1 MGSRSSLVNH
11 RLRRPAFFL
20 VAALLAL
27 MAAAIAG
34 SGYVAAQAAPTVT
47 VTKSADTDDGQCDS
61 DCSLREALDA
71 AEKGSIIVV
80 PVGTYTLGA
89 QLVVDKSLVINGAG
103 SQRTI
108 VQAAE
113 EPGEA
118 EYRVFLV
125 NTPGNVVITGM
136 TIRHGKGAVVVGLR
150 TSGDGGDGGG
160 INVLGGATLT
170 LSDVALTENTTFNR
184 GGAVAAVLGTLV
196 ITASTISGNSARY
209 GAGLYAGRDTTV
221 INSTISGNTADLTG
235 GGIQLQGVLT
245 MSNTTVS
252 GNRAELDGG
261 GLNNAGTATIVNS
274 TFAGN
279 SAAEGGGIF
288 NDLLFKAEFTNTIVA
303 NSGSGNDCAGRVDSL
318 GHNLDSDG
326 SCAFSEQGDLSG
338 VDPLLGPLEDN
349 GGSSLTHA
357 PRAGSPVVD
366 AGEDAAAP
374 SADQRHAR
382 RPEGDASD
390 IGSVELDAPP
400 SRAPV
405 SDIDAYVIEPG
416 QVLTIDSTSGVL
428 VNDTSQSGA
437 PLTALLAADVSSGKL
452 SLNEDGSFTYAPEP
466 ESVTDY
472 FTYRASDG
480 TSESE
485 ATMVMMTTLVEEE
498 TIGPVATPEPLTGH
512 GCIAPSDA
520 TASTGLG
527 ALLLLAFP
535 VGLALRAA
543 RPRKRGPKPPPP

>member
-47 VTKSADTDDGQCDS
+47 VTKTADTDDGQCDS
-61 DCSLREALDA
+61 DCSLREAIGT
-71 AEKGSIIVV
+71 AEKGSIVTV
-80 PVGTYTLGA
+80 PAGAYTLDA
-89 QLVVDKSLVINGAG
+89 EIEIDKSLLIAGAG
-103 SQRTI
+103 PQRTI

-113 EPGEA
+113 EPGVA
-118 EYRVFLV
+118 EHRVFIV
-125 NTPGNVVITGM
+125 NTPGNVAITGM
-136 TIRHGKGAVVVGLR
+136 TIRHGKGAATVGLR
-150 TSGDGGDGGG
+150 TSGDEGDGGG
-160 INVLGGATLT
+160 INVLGGATLA
-170 LSDVALTENTTFNR
+170 LSDVVITANTTFNR
-184 GGAVAAVLGTLV
+184 GGAVAAVLGTLL
-196 ITASTISGNSARY
+196 IAESTISGNSARY
-209 GAGLYAGRDTTV
+209 GGGLYAGRDMTV
-221 INSTISGNTADLTG
+221 VNSTVSGNSANLTG

-245 MSNTTVS
+245 MSNSTVS
-252 GNRAELDGG
+252 GNHAELDGG
-261 GLNNAGTATIVNS
+261 GLNNAGTATVVNS
-274 TFAGN
+274 TFTEN

-288 NDLLFKAEFTNTIVA
+288 NDLLFKAEFTNTIIA

-338 VDPLLGPLEDN
+338 VDPMLGPLEDN
-349 GGSSLTHA
+349 GGSSLSHA
-357 PRAGSPVVD
+357 PRAGSPAVD
-366 AGEDAAAP
+366 AGYDAAAP

-390 IGSVELDAPP
+390 IGAVELDAPP

-405 SDIDAYVIEPG
+405 SEVDAYVIEPG
-416 QVLTIDSTSGVL
+416 QILTIDATSGVL
-428 VNDTSQSGA
+428 TNDTSQSGA
-437 PLTALLAADVSSGKL
+437 PLTAILDADVSSGKL

>member
-1 MGSRSSLVNH
+1 VNH

-47 VTKSADTDDGQCDS
+47 VTKTADTDDGQCDS
-61 DCSLREALDA
+61 DCSLREAIGT
-71 AEKGSIIVV
+71 AEKGSIVTV
-80 PVGTYTLGA
+80 PAGAYTLDA
-89 QLVVDKSLVINGAG
+89 EIEIDKSLLIAGAG
-103 SQRTI
+103 PQRTI

-113 EPGEA
+113 EPGVA
-118 EYRVFLV
+118 EHRVFIV
-125 NTPGNVVITGM
+125 NTPGNVAITGM
-136 TIRHGKGAVVVGLR
+136 TIRHGKGAATVGLR
-150 TSGDGGDGGG
+150 TSGDEGDGGG
-160 INVLGGATLT
+160 INVLGGATLA
-170 LSDVALTENTTFNR
+170 LSDVVITANTTFNR
-184 GGAVAAVLGTLV
+184 GGAVAAVLGTLL
-196 ITASTISGNSARY
+196 IAESTISGNSARY
-209 GAGLYAGRDTTV
+209 GGGLYAGRDMTV
-221 INSTISGNTADLTG
+221 VNSTVSGNSANLTG

-245 MSNTTVS
+245 MSNSTVS
-252 GNRAELDGG
+252 GNHAELDGG
-261 GLNNAGTATIVNS
+261 GLNNAGTATVVNS
-274 TFAGN
+274 TFTEN

-288 NDLLFKAEFTNTIVA
+288 NDLLFKAEFTNTIIA

-338 VDPLLGPLEDN
+338 VDPMLGPLEDN
-349 GGSSLTHA
+349 GGSSLSHA
-357 PRAGSPVVD
+357 PRAGSPAVD
-366 AGEDAAAP
+366 AGYDAAAP

-472 FTYRASDG
+472 FTYRAGDG

>member
-1 MGSRSSLVNH
+1 VNH

-47 VTKSADTDDGQCDS
+47 VTKTADTDDGQCDS
-61 DCSLREALDA
+61 DCSLREAIGT
-71 AEKGSIIVV
+71 AEKGSIVTV
-80 PVGTYTLGA
+80 PAGAYTLDA
-89 QLVVDKSLVINGAG
+89 EIEIDKSLLIAGAG
-103 SQRTI
+103 PQRTI

-113 EPGEA
+113 EPGVA
-118 EYRVFLV
+118 EHRVFIV
-125 NTPGNVVITGM
+125 NTPGNVAITGM
-136 TIRHGKGAVVVGLR
+136 TIRHGKGAATVGLR
-150 TSGDGGDGGG
+150 TSGDEGDGGG
-160 INVLGGATLT
+160 INVLGGATLA
-170 LSDVALTENTTFNR
+170 LSDVVITANTTFNR
-184 GGAVAAVLGTLV
+184 GGAVAAVLGTLL
-196 ITASTISGNSARY
+196 IAESTISGNSARY
-209 GAGLYAGRDTTV
+209 GGGLYAGRDMTV
-221 INSTISGNTADLTG
+221 VNSTVSGNSANLTG

-245 MSNTTVS
+245 MSNSTVS
-252 GNRAELDGG
+252 GNHAELDGG
-261 GLNNAGTATIVNS
+261 GLNNAGTATVVNS
-274 TFAGN
+274 TFTEN

-288 NDLLFKAEFTNTIVA
+288 NDLLFKAEFTNTIIA

-338 VDPLLGPLEDN
+338 VDPMLGPLEDN
-349 GGSSLTHA
+349 GGSSLSHA
-357 PRAGSPVVD
+357 PRAGSPAVD
-366 AGEDAAAP
+366 AGYDAAAP

-437 PLTALLAADVSSGKL
+437 PLTAILDADVSSGKL

-472 FTYRASDG
+472 FTYRAGDG

-485 ATMVMMTTLVEEE
+485 ATMVMLTTLIEEE
-498 TIGPVATPEPLTGH
+498 TVGPVATPEPLTGH
-512 GCIAPSDA
+512 GCIAPTEA
-520 TASTGLG
+520 TTSTGLG
-527 ALLLLAFP
+527 TLLLLALP
-535 VGLALRAA
+535 VGLALRTR
-543 RPRKRGPKPPPP
+543 RPRSRGSKPPPP

>member
-1 MGSRSSLVNH
+1 MNH

-20 VAALLAL
+20 VAALLAF

-34 SGYVAAQAAPTVT
+34 SGYVAAQAAPTVN
-47 VTKSADTDDGQCDS
+47 VTKTADTDDGQCDS
-61 DCSLREALDA
+61 DCSLREAIGT
-71 AEKGSIIVV
+71 AEKGSIVTV
-80 PVGTYTLGA
+80 PAGAYTLDA
-89 QLVVDKSLVINGAG
+89 EIEIDKSLLIAGAG
-103 SQRTI
+103 PQRTI

-113 EPGEA
+113 EPGVA
-118 EYRVFLV
+118 EHRVFIV
-125 NTPGNVVITGM
+125 NTPGNVAITGM
-136 TIRHGKGAVVVGLR
+136 TIRHGKGAATVGLR
-150 TSGDGGDGGG
+150 TSGDEGDGGG
-160 INVLGGATLT
+160 INVLGGATLA
-170 LSDVALTENTTFNR
+170 LSDVVITANTTFNR
-184 GGAVAAVLGTLV
+184 GGAVAAVLGTLL
-196 ITASTISGNSARY
+196 IAESTISGNSARY
-209 GAGLYAGRDTTV
+209 GGGLYAGRDTTV
-221 INSTISGNTADLTG
+221 VNSTVSGNSANLTG

-245 MSNTTVS
+245 MSNSTVS
-252 GNRAELDGG
+252 GNHAELDGG
-261 GLNNAGTATIVNS
+261 GLNNAGTATVVNS
-274 TFAGN
+274 TFTEN

-288 NDLLFKAEFTNTIVA
+288 NDLLFKAEFTNTIIA

-349 GGSSLTHA
+349 GGSSLSHA
-357 PRAGSPVVD
+357 PRAGSPAVD
-366 AGEDAAAP
+366 AGYDAAAP

-390 IGSVELDAPP
+390 IGAVELDAPP

-405 SDIDAYVIEPG
+405 SEVDAYVIEPG
-416 QVLTIDSTSGVL
+416 QILTIDSTSGVL
-428 VNDTSQSGA
+428 TNDTSQSGA
-437 PLTALLAADVSSGKL
+437 PLTAILDADVSSGKL

-485 ATMVMMTTLVEEE
+485 ATMVMLTTLIEEE
-498 TIGPVATPEPLTGH
+498 TVGPVATPEPLTGH
-512 GCIAPSDA
+512 GCIAPTEA

-527 ALLLLAFP
+527 TLLLLALP
-535 VGLALRAA
+535 VGLALRTR
-543 RPRKRGPKPPPP
+543 RPRSRGSKPPPP

>member
-47 VTKSADTDDGQCDS
+47 VTKTADTDDGQCDS

-80 PVGTYTLGA
+80 PAGAYTLDA
-89 QLVVDKSLVINGAG
+89 EIEIDKSLLIAGAG
-103 SQRTI
+103 PQRTI

-113 EPGEA
+113 EPGVA
-118 EYRVFLV
+118 EHRVFIV
-125 NTPGNVVITGM
+125 NTPGNVAITGM
-136 TIRHGKGAVVVGLR
+136 TIRHGKGAATVGLR
-150 TSGDGGDGGG
+150 TSGDEGDGGG
-160 INVLGGATLT
+160 INVLGGATLA
-170 LSDVALTENTTFNR
+170 LSDVVITANTTFNR
-184 GGAVAAVLGTLV
+184 GGAVAAVLGTLL
-196 ITASTISGNSARY
+196 IAESTISGNSARY
-209 GAGLYAGRDTTV
+209 GGGLYAGRDMTV
-221 INSTISGNTADLTG
+221 VNSTVSGNSANLTG

-245 MSNTTVS
+245 MSNSTVS
-252 GNRAELDGG
+252 GNHAELDGG
-261 GLNNAGTATIVNS
+261 GLNNAGTATVVNS
-274 TFAGN
+274 TFTEN

-288 NDLLFKAEFTNTIVA
+288 NDLLFKAEFTNTIIA

-338 VDPLLGPLEDN
+338 VDPMLGPLEDN
-349 GGSSLTHA
+349 GGSSLSHA
-357 PRAGSPVVD
+357 PRAGSPAVD
-366 AGEDAAAP
+366 AGYDAAAP

-390 IGSVELDAPP
+390 IGAVELDAPP

-405 SDIDAYVIEPG
+405 SEVDAYVIEPG

-428 VNDTSQSGA
+428 TNDTSQSGA
-437 PLTALLAADVSSGKL
+437 PLTAILDADASNGKL
-452 SLNEDGSFTYAPEP
+452 SLNEDGSFTYVPDP
-466 ESVTDY
+466 ESVTDH

-498 TIGPVATPEPLTGH
+498 TIGPVATPEPQTGH